1 MNKNIPIETLRSFVK
16 IAELSSF
23 TQAGEQLA
31 RSQSAISLQIK
42 KLESL
47 IEQPVFY
54 RKGHNFELTSSGKI
68 LLKYAT
74 QILQLNDKA
83 LSELGSKAVVGKVR
97 FGIPSE
103 FAVALLPK
111 IVASFAR
118 QNPQIT
124 LEVMCDL
131 SRHLNDDIKLKKYD
145 LILSLLDE
153 NHPFD
158 KPRPNNVSQ
167 HKHFSKN
174 DRLVWVSSSRY
185 VTNSDEPVRL
195 IVAPEGCIYR
205 KRGIKHLDESNIP
218 WQIVY
223 TIMDLSGMQAA
234 IEEGLGITILAESAV
249 PDSLIIIPP
258 PRESEEL
265 GTMGIA
271 LLSADGQMTEA
282 CQILTHF
289 IREHLRQ
296 PHNLNTQLKPS
307 P

>member
-16 IAELSSF
+16 IAELGSF

-42 KLESL
+42 KLESV
-47 IEQPVFY
+47 IEQSIFY

-68 LLKYAT
+68 LMKYAT
-74 QILQLNDKA
+74 QILQLNDNA
-83 LSELGSKAVVGKVR
+83 LNELSSKVVVGKVR

-103 FAVALLPK
+103 FAIALLPK
-111 IVASFAR
+111 IVANFVR
-118 QNPQIT
+118 ENPQIT

-131 SRHLNDDIKLKKYD
+131 SRNLNNDIKLKKYD
-145 LILSLLDE
+145 LILSLLDA

-158 KPRPNNVSQ
+158 KPKPNNISQ
-167 HKHFSKN
+167 RKHYSKD

-185 VTNSDEPVRL
+185 ITNNEEPIRL

-205 KRGIKHLDESNIP
+205 KRAIKHLDESNIP

-223 TIMDLSGMQAA
+223 TIMDMSGMQAA
-234 IEEGLGITILAESAV
+234 IEEGLGVTVLAESAV
-249 PDSLIIIPP
+249 PDSLTIIPP
-258 PRESEEL
+258 PRNSKEL

-271 LLSADGQMTEA
+271 LLSSDDQMTDA
-282 CQILTHF
+282 CQILTSF
-289 IREHLRQ
+289 IRQHLRQ
-296 PHNLNTQLKPS
+296 PQ
-307 P
+307 

>member
-16 IAELSSF
+16 IAELGSF

-42 KLESL
+42 RLESL
-47 IEQPVFY
+47 IEQPIFY
-54 RKGHNFELTSSGKI
+54 RKGHNFELTSSGKT
-68 LLKYAT
+68 LMRYAT
-74 QILQLNDKA
+74 QILQLNDNA
-83 LSELGSKAVVGKVR
+83 LNELGNKLVVGKVR

-103 FAVALLPK
+103 FAIALLPK
-111 IVASFAR
+111 IVANFVR
-118 QNPQIT
+118 ENPQIT

-131 SRHLNDDIKLKKYD
+131 SRNLNNDIKLKKYD

-158 KPRPNNVSQ
+158 EPKPNNISQ
-167 HKHFSKN
+167 RKHYSKN

-185 VTNSDEPVRL
+185 IANDEEPIRL

-205 KRGIKHLDESNIP
+205 KRGIKHLNASNIP

-223 TIMDLSGMQAA
+223 TIMDISGMQAA
-234 IEEGLGITILAESAV
+234 IEEGLGITVLAESAV
-249 PDSLIIIPP
+249 PDSLTIIPP
-258 PRESEEL
+258 PRGSKEL

-271 LLSADGQMTEA
+271 LLSADNLMTEA
-282 CQILTHF
+282 CQILSTF

-296 PHNLNTQLKPS
+296 PQ
-307 P
+307 

>member
-16 IAELSSF
+16 IAQLGSF

-42 KLESL
+42 KLEAL

-54 RKGHNFELTSSGKI
+54 RKGHNFELTSSGII
-68 LLKYAT
+68 LMRYAT
-74 QILQLNDKA
+74 QILQLNDNA
-83 LSELGSKAVVGKVR
+83 LSELSSKAIVGKIR

-103 FAVALLPK
+103 FAVSLLPK
-111 IVASFAR
+111 IVARFAR
-118 QNPQIT
+118 ENPQIT

-153 NHPFD
+153 NYPFD
-158 KPRPNNVSQ
+158 QPRPSHIGQ

-185 VTNSDEPVRL
+185 VDDSDEPVRL

-205 KRGIKHLDESNIP
+205 KRGIQHLDASNIP

-223 TIMDLSGMQAA
+223 TIMDLSGVQAA
-234 IEEGLGITILAESAV
+234 IEAGLGITVLAESAV
-249 PDSLIIIPP
+249 PKSLIIIPP

-271 LLSADGQMTEA
+271 LLSADGAMTEA

-289 IREHLRQ
+289 IRDHLRQ
-296 PHNLNTQLKPS
+296 PHDLKTSLKPS

>member
-1 MNKNIPIETLRSFVK
+1 MKKNIPIDTLRSFVK
-16 IAELSSF
+16 IAELRSF

-42 KLESL
+42 KLELL

-68 LLKYAT
+68 LMTYAT

-83 LSELGSKAVVGKVR
+83 LGELDSKVVVGKVR
-97 FGIPSE
+97 LGITSE
-103 FAVALLPK
+103 FAIALLPK

-118 QNPQIT
+118 ENPQIT

-131 SRHLNDDIKLKKYD
+131 SRNLNNDIKLKKYD

-158 KPRPNNVSQ
+158 QPKPNNVSQ
-167 HKHFSKN
+167 RKRFSKN
-174 DRLVWVSSSRY
+174 DRLVWVSSSQY
-185 VTNSDEPVRL
+185 VTKNAEPIRL

-205 KRGIKHLDESNIP
+205 KRAIKHLSESNIP

-234 IEEGLGITILAESAV
+234 IEEGLGITVLAESAV
-249 PDSLIIIPP
+249 PDSLTIIAP
-258 PRESEEL
+258 PRGSEEL

-271 LLSADGQMTEA
+271 LLSADSHMTEA
-282 CQILTHF
+282 CQILANY
-289 IREHLRQ
+289 IQEHL
-296 PHNLNTQLKPS
+296 K
-307 P
+307 

>member
-16 IAELSSF
+16 IAELGSF

-42 KLESL
+42 KLESV
-47 IEQPVFY
+47 IEQSIFY

-68 LLKYAT
+68 LMKHAT
-74 QILQLNDKA
+74 QILQLNDNA
-83 LSELGSKAVVGKVR
+83 LNELSSKVVVGKVR

-103 FAVALLPK
+103 FAIALLPK
-111 IVASFAR
+111 IVANFVR
-118 QNPQIT
+118 ENPQIT

-131 SRHLNDDIKLKKYD
+131 SRNLNNDIKLKKYD

-158 KPRPNNVSQ
+158 KPKPNNISQ
-167 HKHFSKN
+167 RKHFSKD
-174 DRLVWVSSSRY
+174 DRLVWVSSPRY
-185 VTNSDEPVRL
+185 ITNIEEPIRL

-205 KRGIKHLDESNIP
+205 KRAIKHLDESNIP

-223 TIMDLSGMQAA
+223 TIMDMSGMQAA
-234 IEEGLGITILAESAV
+234 IEEGLGLTVLAESAV
-249 PDSLIIIPP
+249 PDSLTIIPP
-258 PRESEEL
+258 PRDSKEL

-271 LLSADGQMTEA
+271 LLSSDDQMSDA
-282 CQILTHF
+282 CQKLTSF
-289 IREHLRQ
+289 IRQYLRQ
-296 PHNLNTQLKPS
+296 PQ
-307 P
+307 